1 MQQLDHKKNVSTKYE
16 ILNDKYK
23 NINHTKANSKRLR
36 VLQPGSLKKFNHHI
50 ARITHN
56 KIQINQS
63 ELQTKAGK
71 GD

>member
-1 MQQLDHKKNVSTKYE
+1 MTNIK
-16 ILNDKYK
+16 ILTTPNL
-23 NINHTKANSKRLR
+23 KANSKRLR